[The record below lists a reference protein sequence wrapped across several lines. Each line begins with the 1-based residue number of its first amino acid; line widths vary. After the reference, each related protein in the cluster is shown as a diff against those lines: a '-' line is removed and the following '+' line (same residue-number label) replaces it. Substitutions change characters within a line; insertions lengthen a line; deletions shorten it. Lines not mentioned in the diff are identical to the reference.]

1 MQHDAASVL
10 TTWVNEFNAGNVD
23 AIASLY
29 SPDATLFG
37 TISPALTKRPEDVRA
52 YFAAVA
58 KSRMQVKLVDAP
70 TVTSIVDA
78 AVVLSGL
85 YEFPARG
92 RMARASRCPLA
103 TVSLSRTSTT
113 SGGSCISILHH
124 GQRQSEVT

>member
-1 MQHDAASVL
+1 MQDDAAGVL

-23 AIASLY
+23 AIAGLY

-37 TISPALTKRPEDVRA
+37 TVSPSLTTRPEDVRA

-70 TVTSIVDA
+70 TATNVANA

-85 YEFPARG
+85 YEFSGPRPDGQSFVMPARYSFVV
-92 RMARASRCPLA
+92 AD
-103 TVSLSRTSTT
+103 
-113 SGGSCISILHH
+113 IN
-124 GQRQSEVT
+124 GQWKIVHQHSSPQPKPR